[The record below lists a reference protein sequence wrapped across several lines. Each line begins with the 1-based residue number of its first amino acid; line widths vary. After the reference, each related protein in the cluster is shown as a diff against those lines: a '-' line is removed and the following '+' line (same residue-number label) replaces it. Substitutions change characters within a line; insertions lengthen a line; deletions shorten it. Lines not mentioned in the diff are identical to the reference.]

1 MEGFVSRKKF
11 RHVSGVTEQS
21 YLFMERLG
29 KLKGTN
35 PEEWWAYF
43 KPIEKAVWLRIEI
56 WNGTEWVSADNIIE
70 GIKNLFD
77 VNNN

>member
-1 MEGFVSRKKF
+1 
-11 RHVSGVTEQS
+11 
-21 YLFMERLG
+21 MERLG